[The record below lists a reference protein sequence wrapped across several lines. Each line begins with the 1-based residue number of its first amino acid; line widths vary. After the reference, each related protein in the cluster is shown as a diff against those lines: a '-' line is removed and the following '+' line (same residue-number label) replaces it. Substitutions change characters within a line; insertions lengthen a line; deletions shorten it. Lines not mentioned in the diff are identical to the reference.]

1 MQNNLSSKNKHV
13 SLFLN
18 NTCNMTTKLTLT
30 INDEVIRTAKN
41 YARLK
46 EKSLSSLVENYLK
59 SLDATTEKKSKL
71 SPEIM
76 KLKGKLKLP
85 RNRPEKIFQM
95 LNLYLPSILVPLV
108 GLVFPGI
115 AMAALF
121 LYIEKEELS

>member
-1 MQNNLSSKNKHV
+1 MQKNLSSKNKHV

-18 NTCNMTTKLTLT
+18 STCNMTTKLTLT

-46 EKSLSSLVENYLK
+46 EKSLSSVVENYLK

-85 RNRPEKIFQM
+85 RNFNYK
-95 LNLYLPSILVPLV
+95 
-108 GLVFPGI
+108 
-115 AMAALF
+115 
-121 LYIEKEELS
+121 KELSEAISKKH